1 MGNCILKSKK
11 NEIIEDSTMD
21 DTVCGINS
29 SINSN
34 YSSSHNYTTNNN
46 RHFNNKE

>member
-1 MGNCILKSKK
+1 MRLKFKK

-34 YSSSHNYTTNNN
+34 YSSSHNYTTTNNN